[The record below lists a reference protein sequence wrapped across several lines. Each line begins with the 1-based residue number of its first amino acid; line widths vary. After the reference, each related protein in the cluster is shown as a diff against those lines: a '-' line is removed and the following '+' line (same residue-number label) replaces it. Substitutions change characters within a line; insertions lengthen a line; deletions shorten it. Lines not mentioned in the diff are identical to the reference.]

1 MTRYSLSNYI
11 LTLTPKDNSI
21 KNIFGSISIG
31 GEGDTLDSISV
42 NQEGTLF
49 STTGYSTGGW
59 VHSKSLQ
66 RNGTFSISL
75 SQLSDKVVKFIR
87 LCEMFYSKDYD
98 GFDITIVSNSE
109 NKTVCVGTDCYIA
122 SIPNQ
127 SFGSSAANQ
136 TWNFTA
142 GKITFSV

>member
-1 MTRYSLSNYI
+1 MTRYSLANYI
-11 LTLTPKDNSI
+11 LTLTPKDNVI
-21 KNIFGSISIG
+21 KSIFGSISIG
-31 GEGDTLDSISV
+31 GEGDTLDSVSV
-42 NQEGTLF
+42 NPEGTLF
-49 STTGYSTGGW
+49 TTTGFSTGGW

-66 RNGTFSISL
+66 RNGTFDITL

-109 NKTVCVGTDCYIA
+109 NKTVCAGTDCYITK
-122 SIPNQ
+122 IPNQ

-136 TWNFTA
+136 TWSFTA